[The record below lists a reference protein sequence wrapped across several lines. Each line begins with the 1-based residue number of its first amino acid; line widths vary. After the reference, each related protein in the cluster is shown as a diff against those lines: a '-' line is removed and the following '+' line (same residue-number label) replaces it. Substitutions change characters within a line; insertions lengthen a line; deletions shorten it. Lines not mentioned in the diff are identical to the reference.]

1 MTGRQDPEL
10 DEAGDRGVPGRRRRV
25 LVAVAIGLVAVAAV
39 VVSYIMSGSNSDFD
53 QSWVAARAL
62 LSGQDPYVAVPRWG
76 WPWPL
81 YYPLTAAV
89 LAIPLS
95 FLPLAV
101 ARALFAGV
109 AVGVL
114 VYFATRRGWWP
125 LAFLASAPFLRA
137 LVIVQWSPLLTAG
150 FMSPAIAALW
160 VVKPSLGVPLIVARP
175 SRIAL
180 TAGVGLVLLSIA
192 IRPGWPASWLAALRE
207 SIHVAPLLRPGGV
220 VLLLAFIRWKRPEA
234 RFLGALACVP
244 HRPAFYELLPLLV
257 IVPRTLRQAFVLVA
271 AADLAYVVY
280 VLVPHGT
287 LPELDRTMWPVM
299 LLLVYLPSLILILRR
314 PNEGDRLAS
323 LWRAAPGA
331 PGSSRQPGAEP

>member
-1 MTGRQDPEL
+1 MF
-10 DEAGDRGVPGRRRRV
+10 DRSGIPSRRRRAV
-25 LVAVAIGLVAVAAV
+25 VAVALGLVAAAAV
-39 VVSYIMSGSNSDFD
+39 VISYMTYSRSNSDFD

-62 LSGQDPYVAVPRWG
+62 LSGADPYAAVTHWG
-76 WPWPL
+76 WPWPF
-81 YYPLTAAV
+81 YYPLPAAV
-89 LAIPLS
+89 VAFPLALV
-95 FLPLAV
+95 PLAV
-101 ARALFAGV
+101 ARSLFAGTG
-109 AVGVL
+109 VGVL
-114 VYFATRRGWWP
+114 VYLATRRGWWP
-125 LAFLASAPFLRA
+125 LAFLASAPFLQA
-137 LVIVQWSPLLTAG
+137 LATVQWSPWLTAG
-150 FMSPAIAALW
+150 FMTPAIAALW
-160 VVKPSLGVPLIVARP
+160 VVKPSLGVPLLVARP
-175 SRIAL
+175 SRTAL
-180 TAGVGLVLLSIA
+180 VAGMALLLLSIA

-323 LWRAAPGA
+323 LWKAAPGA